1 MKRTWVLVANKAG
14 ARLFERKGAHKVKL
28 VEKFD
33 HPEGTLK
40 EGDLNS
46 DRSGT
51 FGFQGIPRENQS
63 VNHENEMFAND
74 LSKYLEKG
82 RTDHR
87 FDNFVLIAGPGFNGV
102 VKSKLNKQL
111 EKILVKNIVKEIS
124 LEDEKRVCELS
135 NQ

>member
-14 ARLFERKGAHKVKL
+14 ARLFERKGLHELHL

-51 FGFQGIPRENQS
+51 FGFQAIVREDQS
-63 VNHENEMFAND
+63 VNHENELFAND
-74 LSKYLEKG
+74 LTNYLEKG

-87 FDNFVLIAGPGFNGV
+87 FDDFILIAGPGFNGV

-111 EKILVKNIVKEIS
+111 EKLLFKNIVKEIS
-124 LEDEKRVCELS
+124 LEDEKRICDLS